1 MPALFYDPTKVSPPD
16 VYGATTVVPENQCE
30 APLEY
35 GSRPP
40 AGWDYVLA
48 FHAPASTNAP
58 ISANQR
64 RIDAARISVLHD
76 LQQAFFHYSQL
87 WVPSSRLILVRIAMP
102 ESVMMEKANFSG
114 LKFRTRPEYSGGYID
129 FLPQRFF
136 IFENFNRRLNG
147 LPYFTPAE
155 RLMLTQLTL
164 ASNDTWGADVSI
176 SALIRD
182 GLLKHAFGLHVRRE
196 RNMLVRACM
205 IGWWS
210 NPLRAPPL
218 YALQEYLG
226 TQVALY
232 LAWILFFT
240 RMQVGF
246 ALFSIVIYVILTWG
260 PGGDVEAWTYLVY
273 GMGIV
278 FWGTYWVRNWQR
290 RNAVINVQW
299 GQSEGEEDRENMIRD
314 NFVGTETEGFYS
326 LGGFVH
332 LSDLAE
338 QTELTTTASLTNA
351 AHSAQ
356 EEEHE
361 IDDTVV
367 VDDDGAGGGI
377 ASNSDMTSRRN
388 VTTDPAGSPVHTS
401 ARTTLT
407 ALMSGHGSTQ
417 QVITIGDDSD
427 RGDVDFTLEA
437 AVVGRTF
444 PDLPRFPYSSISTK
458 RMRMRVSGA
467 ITLAFSGLVA
477 FLSFAI
483 LLFRKEINVFVNMD
497 PDSGVFTGIITALII
512 MVSDGTWKSVSVDLT
527 NWENHHTS
535 KAWEDS
541 IIMKRF
547 AFQFVSNYVT
557 LFYIAFA
564 KPFLPNDPCMVN
576 YAGTPD
582 CMLELQTQLTSVVVT
597 KATVEQVLELLVPK
611 LLSFVLQLLGW
622 VGQRRMQVTATN
634 DSEEL
639 ARLSERGAVV
649 DSSVLNWNVKKMG
662 MKYLSRSLA
671 EEDERE
677 ENDVRATLDEQ
688 RRMPYDGT
696 VDDYGEIIVQYGFV
710 ALFGVAFPLAAVVNL
725 VNNLLEF
732 RTDTFK
738 ILAVS
743 QRPPAEIGTSIGR
756 WMDIVSFLA
765 NLSVVTIV
773 GLLTITTPQLPNVLG
788 DLLPEGIGSHIKDS
802 PVISFV
808 AAEHLLFVIRWVVT
822 SYVEKVPDSTYR
834 LRARRSFLIAKC
846 LKIGWKPY
854 FGGGRHRPSQSIAEL

>member
-1 MPALFYDPTKVSPPD
+1 MPPVFYDPTRVAPPD
-16 VYGATTVVPENQCE
+16 VYGATTTVRDNEHE
-30 APLEY
+30 APLHY

-40 AGWDYVLA
+40 AGWDFVLA

-58 ISANQR
+58 ITANQR

-76 LQQAFFHYSQL
+76 LQQACFHYSQL
-87 WVPSSRLILVRIAMP
+87 WVPSSRLILVRIGMP
-102 ESVMMEKANFSG
+102 ESVMMQNAEFSG

-129 FLPQRFF
+129 FLPQRHT
-136 IFENFNRRLNG
+136 IYENYNRQLNG

-164 ASNDTWGADVSI
+164 ASNAPWGADVSI

-182 GLLKHAFGLHVRRE
+182 GLLKHAFGLHARRE
-196 RNMLVRACM
+196 RNVLVRACM
-205 IGWWS
+205 TGWWS

-246 ALFSIVIYVILTWG
+246 ALFSIVVYAILTWG
-260 PGGDVEAWTYLVY
+260 PGGDVESWAYLVY
-273 GMGIV
+273 GMAIV

-299 GQSEGEEDRENMIRD
+299 GQSEGAEDRENMIRD
-314 NFVGTETEGFYS
+314 NFIGTETEGFYS

-338 QTELTTTASLTNA
+338 STELTTTSSLTNA
-351 AHSAQ
+351 VRSSQ
-356 EEEHE
+356 VEEHE
-361 IDDTVV
+361 IDDMDTNT
-367 VDDDGAGGGI
+367 DNMG
-377 ASNSDMTSRRN
+377 NRQN
-388 VTTDPAGSPVHTS
+388 VTTQPTPSSSVQTS

-407 ALMSGHGSTQ
+407 ALMSGQGSTQ

-427 RGDVDFTLEA
+427 RGDDDFTLEA
-437 AVVGRTF
+437 PVVGRTF
-444 PDLPRFPYSSISTK
+444 PDLPRFPYASISTK
-458 RMRMRVSGA
+458 RMRMRVSAA

-477 FLSFAI
+477 FLSFAL
-483 LLFRKEINVFVNMD
+483 LLFRKEINEFVNMD
-497 PDSGVFTGIITALII
+497 PDSGVFTGILTALII

-576 YAGTPD
+576 YAGTSD

-597 KATVEQVLELLVPK
+597 KATVEQVLELLVPN
-611 LLSFVLQLLGW
+611 LLSFILQVLGW
-622 VGQRRMQVTATN
+622 AGQRRMQVTATN
-634 DSEEL
+634 DSDEL

-649 DSSVLNWNVKKMG
+649 DSTVLNWNVKKQLG
-662 MKYLSRSLA
+662 MKYFSRSHA
-671 EEDERE
+671 EDDERE
-677 ENDVRATLDEQ
+677 ENDIRATLDEQ

-710 ALFGVAFPLAAVVNL
+710 ALFGLAFPLAAVVNL

-756 WMDIVSFLA
+756 WMDIVSFLS

-788 DLLPEGIGSHIKDS
+788 DLLPEGVGSHIRDS
-802 PVISFV
+802 PLISFV
-808 AAEHLLFVIRWVVT
+808 VVEHLLFVIRWVVT
-822 SYVEKVPDSTYR
+822 SYIEKVPDSTYR

-846 LKIGWKPY
+846 LKIGQWKPY
-854 FGGGRHRPSQSIAEL
+854 FGGCVRHGASQSIGEL